1 MQPRGAEGEVG
12 QGRKTHN
19 LGSYLCSIYELSGA
33 WHTMIHFQDPSLES
47 EIILKNAW
55 FDLKTT
61 SNDIKK
67 TTSFPGKLLFWTDS
81 RYASIFHYIFSQ
93 YHSILLLREFY
104 YWINKKRDHVE
115 NTQKKWFL
123 ILGGCPGNMECMHT
137 FEIVLSSKCSV
148 LRYFEIFGN
157 TSNSSS
163 NKGQPAFEIS
173 LR

>member
-1 MQPRGAEGEVG
+1 MPREKWAKVG
-12 QGRKTHN
+12 KPRIWDYTYVAYMNCREHGIQWYTCKT
-19 LGSYLCSIYELSGA
+19 LQAYLKLSQKCR
-33 WHTMIHFQDPSLES
+33 FCPQ
-47 EIILKNAW
+47 N
-55 FDLKTT
+55 DLKWH
-61 SNDIKK
+61 K
-67 TTSFPGKLLFWTDS
+67 TTSFPGKWMFWTDS
-81 RYASIFHYIFSQ
+81 RYAYIVHYIFSQ

-104 YWINKKRDHVE
+104 YWINKKNVTMWK
-115 NTQKKWFL
+115 TQKRWFL

>member
-67 TTSFPGKLLFWTDS
+67 LHRSQENCCFELIPGMQAYFTIYLANIIQS
-81 RYASIFHYIFSQ
+81 
-93 YHSILLLREFY
+93 
-104 YWINKKRDHVE
+104 
-115 NTQKKWFL
+115 
-123 ILGGCPGNMECMHT
+123 
-137 FEIVLSSKCSV
+137 CS
-148 LRYFEIFGN
+148 
-157 TSNSSS
+157 
-163 NKGQPAFEIS
+163 
-173 LR
+173 